1 MSRPPTIAIDPART
15 PASRRPAFG
24 AARDHARAAQKMKTT
39 PSRITA
45 TGRDGTTTGRVN
57 AIKISSAPSN
67 RMMNSVSKPK
77 RFAVEGI
84 AAFPGGLSIRKRGRR
99 KLPARAT
106 RPRAGVFEVE
116 CYNSVLF
123 GAETS
128 LTGRHPIASD

>member
-1 MSRPPTIAIDPART
+1 MSRIPTIAIEPART
-15 PASRRPAFG
+15 LASRRPAFG
-24 AARDHARAAQKMKTT
+24 AARDHARAAQKMKTA
-39 PSRITA
+39 PNRITA

-77 RFAVEGI
+77 RFAVVGI
-84 AAFPGGLSIRKRGRR
+84 AAFPGGLSIRKRRRR
-99 KLPARAT
+99 KLPARANAAE
-106 RPRAGVFEVE
+106 AGVCEVE

-128 LTGRHPIASD
+128 FARRHPIASD